1 LVERAAQV
9 GARLL
14 DDLRPLAELP
24 IVGEVRGVGLMLAVE
39 LARDTPDGPEIGAR
53 ASRDL
58 RDRHGLIV
66 RAHESV
72 LSLSPP
78 LVITDDEVERVVGA
92 LQDTLTRIGEGL
104 A

>member
-1 LVERAAQV
+1 V
-9 GARLL
+9 
-14 DDLRPLAELP
+14 
-24 IVGEVRGVGLMLAVE
+24 
-39 LARDTPDGPEIGAR
+39 RDTSAGPEIGAI

-78 LVITDDEVERVVGA
+78 LVIADDEADRVVAA

-104 A
+104 